1 MNSQTR
7 IAILAIS
14 PDGQAIALKIASE
27 LPDVKLYTTHQEK
40 LSESFTLLP
49 SLAEGA
55 KMLFD
60 ESDVLLFVSAM
71 GICVRTIAPL
81 LRDKHHDPA
90 VLCADTT
97 GRYVI
102 SVASGHIGGANE

>member
-1 MNSQTR
+1 MNSKPR

-14 PDGQAIALKIASE
+14 PDGQKIALQIASQ
-27 LPDVKLYTTHQEK
+27 LPDVKLYTTH
-40 LSESFTLLP
+40 SEEPSEAFTLLP

-55 KMLFD
+55 KTLFA

-90 VLCADTT
+90 VL
-97 GRYVI
+97 
-102 SVASGHIGGANE
+102 